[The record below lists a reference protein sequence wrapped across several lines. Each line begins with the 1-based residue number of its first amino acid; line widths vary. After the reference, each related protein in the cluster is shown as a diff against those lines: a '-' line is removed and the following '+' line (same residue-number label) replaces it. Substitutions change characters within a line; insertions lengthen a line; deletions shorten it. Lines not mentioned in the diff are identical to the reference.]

1 MKTTIDERQRNRQ
14 FALLAIGHYM
24 PPFVGMG
31 LFPILSLYA
40 RQLGATHAMVG
51 LYYAAIYLASLLSVM
66 VAGRLAPRFS
76 PRRLYVAG
84 AMLGVPALVLLGQA
98 TALWQVVLLSALA
111 WFSGGFTITLLSVL
125 AGLLTTRGSQG
136 RIYSLTFLAY
146 PVGSVVGGTV
156 VGQLVAHH
164 GYAFMFAVLGVLWIV
179 LPLLGLLGLSEQP
192 LASRAPAAARRDA
205 ASPRPGGTFGRLLL
219 AALLAAIAVNISRLS
234 VSLTMAERDFS
245 AGAIASTSTV
255 SGMMTIPVAL
265 MLGTLSDRLGHR
277 RVLMLNTLLAVGGAL
292 LLIGAARLWHFQLA
306 ATLLFVAWCTNGS
319 VSSALAASELPPEA
333 LSRGLPRLRVM
344 DRAASIVGFAAAGFL
359 ADALGC
365 AGTYGLVMVLAAVA
379 LPLGGAPLSGR
390 WRRRVH
396 LSRLVRAQTRDVRSP
411 C

>member
-14 FALLAIGHYM
+14 FVLLAIGHYM

-31 LFPILSLYA
+31 LFPILSLYV

-98 TALWQVVLLSALA
+98 TVLWQVVLLSALA

-125 AGLLTTRGSQG
+125 AGLLTVRGSQG

-156 VGQLVAHH
+156 VGHLVAHH
-164 GYAFMFAVLGVLWIV
+164 GYAFMFAVLGVL
-179 LPLLGLLGLSEQP
+179 GLSEQP
-192 LASRAPAAARRDA
+192 LARPAPATAHRDA
-205 ASPRPGGTFGRLLL
+205 ASPRPGGTFGQLLL
-219 AALLAAIAVNISRLS
+219 AALLAAMAVNISRLS

-265 MLGTLSDRLGHR
+265 MLGTL
-277 RVLMLNTLLAVGGAL
+277 
-292 LLIGAARLWHFQLA
+292 
-306 ATLLFVAWCTNGS
+306 
-319 VSSALAASELPPEA
+319 
-333 LSRGLPRLRVM
+333 
-344 DRAASIVGFAAAGFL
+344 
-359 ADALGC
+359 
-365 AGTYGLVMVLAAVA
+365 
-379 LPLGGAPLSGR
+379 
-390 WRRRVH
+390 
-396 LSRLVRAQTRDVRSP
+396 
-411 C
+411 